1 MGLTVTQI
9 ERVFKLTH
17 EGEEIV
23 LDDPNP
29 SLTPNE
35 VLKLLSGTYPSIN
48 NSNIIGPV
56 IENDKSV
63 YEFTNNIG
71 TKG

>member
-1 MGLTVTQI
+1 MIVTQLK
-9 ERVFKLTH
+9 RVFKLTH
-17 EGEEIV
+17 DGEEIV

-35 VLKLLSGTYPSIN
+35 VQKLLSGKYPSITN
-48 NSNIIGPV
+48 ANVSGPK
-56 IENDKSV
+56 IEDDSSV
-63 YEFTNNIG
+63 YEFSNNVG

>member
-1 MGLTVTQI
+1 MVVTQI
-9 ERVFKLTH
+9 KRVFKLTH
-17 EGEEIV
+17 EGNKIV

-35 VLKLLSGTYPSIN
+35 VQKLLSDKYPSITN
-48 NSNIIGPV
+48 ANVSGPK
-56 IENDKSV
+56 IEDDSAT
-63 YEFTNNIG
+63 YEFSASIG